1 MEKRSFFGFILIFLF
16 FTLSSFGLV
25 WAQERYV
32 VKPGDSLYHISNR
45 FGVSMEAIKE
55 ANGLKGPLIKPKQVL
70 LIPTSRVEYLRG
82 LSEETLSYTVK
93 PGDSLYQI
101 SKSTGCSIDEIKRLN
116 HLQSVH
122 LKIGQTLLLPKR
134 VIPME
139 EEMEEWGDGG
149 EVHESIEPNERVI
162 ESNGRWNGPEERNLF
177 IRVVKSFLGIPYRL
191 GGSTIRGIDCSA
203 FVKKIYEI
211 FNISLPRTAKEQLRI
226 GKKVERE
233 ELAEGDLV
241 FFKTRRP
248 HAPHVGIY
256 IGNNEFIHASS
267 RGKEVRIDR
276 LDTPYFH
283 TRFLRGV
290 RIKEMEG
297 DS

>member
-1 MEKRSFFGFILIFLF
+1 MERRNFLGFILIFLF

-45 FGVSMEAIKE
+45 FGVPVEAIKE
-55 ANGLKGPLIKPKQVL
+55 VNGLKGPLIKPNQVL
-70 LIPTSRVEYLRG
+70 LIPTLRAEYLRG

-101 SKSTGCSIDEIKRLN
+101 SKSMGCSIDEIKRLN
-116 HLQSVH
+116 RLQSVH

-139 EEMEEWGDGG
+139 EETEELGDGG
-149 EVHESIEPNERVI
+149 EAHESIGPSEMVI
-162 ESNGRWNGPEERNLF
+162 ESNGRWNGPEERSLF

-211 FNISLPRTAKEQLRI
+211 FNISLPRTAKEQIRI
-226 GKKVERE
+226 GKKVKRE
-233 ELAEGDLV
+233 ELSEGDLV

-248 HAPHVGIY
+248 HDPHVGIY

-283 TRFLRGV
+283 TRFLKGV

>member
-45 FGVSMEAIKE
+45 FGVSMETIKE

>member
-1 MEKRSFFGFILIFLF
+1 MEKRSFLGFILIFLF
-16 FTLSSFGLV
+16 FTLSSFDLI
-25 WAQERYV
+25 WAQEHYV
-32 VKPGDSLYHISNR
+32 VKPGDSLYHISNH
-45 FGVSMEAIKE
+45 FGVSIEAIKE
-55 ANGLKGPLIKPKQVL
+55 ANGLKGPLIKPNQVL
-70 LIPTSRVEYLRG
+70 LIPTLRVEYLRD

-101 SKSTGCSIDEIKRLN
+101 SKRMGCSIDEIKRLN

-139 EEMEEWGDGG
+139 EEMEELGDGG
-149 EVHESIEPNERVI
+149 EVHESIGESETVMK
-162 ESNGRWNGPEERNLF
+162 SNGRWNGPEERGLF

-283 TRFLRGV
+283 TRFLKGV

>member
-1 MEKRSFFGFILIFLF
+1 MERRNFLGFILTFLF
-16 FTLSSFGLV
+16 LTLSSFGLV
-25 WAQERYV
+25 WAQGRYT
-32 VKPGDSLYHISNR
+32 VKPGDSLYHISKR
-45 FGVSMEAIKE
+45 FGVSIEAIKE
-55 ANGLKGPLIKPKQVL
+55 ANGLKGPLIKPNQVL
-70 LIPTSRVEYLRG
+70 LIPTLRDV
-82 LSEETLSYTVK
+82 SEETLSYTVK

-101 SKSTGCSIDEIKRLN
+101 SKSTGCSIDEIKRFN
-116 HLQSVH
+116 RLQSLH

-139 EEMEEWGDGG
+139 EEMEELGDGG
-149 EVHESIEPNERVI
+149 EVHESIEPSETVI
-162 ESNGRWNGPEERNLF
+162 ESNGRWSGPEERNLF

-226 GKKVERE
+226 GKRVERE

-248 HAPHVGIY
+248 HDPHVGIY

-283 TRFLRGV
+283 TRFLKGV